1 MPLQAIKINDFN
13 SPLMRETTITDELTV
28 RIQDLYQADTRYHNF
43 ATAEQAIEYFKQAFA
58 NEDGYRRDDYRGDGL
73 YVGMFN
79 DKPICAVLCRRIC
92 TGTDVCVSDG
102 TANKN
107 TESLDFLAMHQQNLN
122 RGIEEQFLK
131 LICQDKQHSDVQF
144 TSNNEDILKMIQNL
158 P

>member
-13 SPLMRETTITDELTV
+13 SQLMRETTIADELTV
-28 RIQDLYQADTRYHNF
+28 RIQALYQADTRYHNF
-43 ATAEQAIEYFKQAFA
+43 ATAEQAIKHFTQAFA
-58 NEDGYRRDDYRGDGL
+58 NIDGCNGDGL

-79 DKPICAVLCRRIC
+79 DKPICAVLCHRI
-92 TGTDVCVSDG
+92 D
-102 TANKN
+102 KN

-131 LICQDKQHSDVQF
+131 LICQDKQNSDVQF
-144 TSNNEDILKMIQNL
+144 TSNHDEILKIIKNL